1 MVFNFN
7 SHSRKE
13 SDKID
18 KINGDDEKYFNSHS
32 RKESDCT
39 IVRFLDIL
47 LQ

>member
-39 IVRFLDIL
+39 VNRTI
-47 LQ
+47 